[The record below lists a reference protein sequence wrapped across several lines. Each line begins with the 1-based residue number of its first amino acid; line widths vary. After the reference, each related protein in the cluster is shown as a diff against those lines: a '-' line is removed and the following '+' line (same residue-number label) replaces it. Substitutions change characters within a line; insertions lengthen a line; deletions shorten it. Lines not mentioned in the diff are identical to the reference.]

1 MKAIHKKVESINP
14 EIIEI
19 EDSLNSLQKCI
30 DGHIEMLCLSEN
42 VILLLDEEGKI
53 KNKQSNF
60 ALQIPKR
67 NFLDVI
73 VGDVLILGVNGP
85 EFRSL
90 TDKECEKYLK
100 IFSKKYIIL

>member
-1 MKAIHKKVESINP
+1 MKAIYKKVESINP

-19 EDSLNSLQKCI
+19 EDSLNSLQKCV

-42 VILLLDEEGKI
+42 IVLLLDEEGKI
-53 KNKQSNF
+53 KNKQPNF
-60 ALQIPKR
+60 ALQIPER

-85 EFRSL
+85 DFRSL
-90 TDKECEKYLK
+90 TDKECDKYLK
-100 IFSKKYIIL
+100 IFSERNIVL